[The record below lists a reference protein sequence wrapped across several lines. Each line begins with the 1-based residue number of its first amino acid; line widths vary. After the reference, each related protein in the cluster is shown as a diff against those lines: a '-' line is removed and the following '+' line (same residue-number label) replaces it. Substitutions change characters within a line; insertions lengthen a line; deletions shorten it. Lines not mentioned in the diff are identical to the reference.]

1 MKLIRKA
8 CSTVTTVFAN
18 KSPRIAGCPCRL
30 PEASKGLPSTSLGN
44 YQLVGV
50 AWKVCIVQVAFLA
63 AMVGPKVAAAAA
75 QRALEVLAAEDP
87 AVAAEAAALDAAA
100 QDKEQTDQ
108 DRSAEPGLH
117 SMVMHVS
124 GLA

>member
-1 MKLIRKA
+1 M
-8 CSTVTTVFAN
+8 
-18 KSPRIAGCPCRL
+18 
-30 PEASKGLPSTSLGN
+30 
-44 YQLVGV
+44 
-50 AWKVCIVQVAFLA
+50 CIVQVAFLA